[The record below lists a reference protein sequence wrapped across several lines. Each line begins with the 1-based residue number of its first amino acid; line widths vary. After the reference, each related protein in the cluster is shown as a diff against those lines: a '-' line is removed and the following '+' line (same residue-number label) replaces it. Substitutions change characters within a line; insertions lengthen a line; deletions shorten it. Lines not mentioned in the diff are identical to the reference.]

1 MRREIPTGLHKKVI
15 SLGSRA
21 RPPESLSS
29 EHEKSPAKQDL
40 AGTHRVLTFGGRHC
54 TWRCLF
60 AQVRHRAVP
69 QRVRGLRYHER
80 PNCMLPHPDAGK
92 SHATSPEG
100 GQIACY
106 LMMAPSLRSG

>member
-69 QRVRGLRYHER
+69 HECAGYVITSGR
-80 PNCMLPHPDAGK
+80 IACYLIPMPANRTLLHQKAGK
-92 SHATSPEG
+92 SHATS
-100 GQIACY
+100 
-106 LMMAPSLRSG
+106 